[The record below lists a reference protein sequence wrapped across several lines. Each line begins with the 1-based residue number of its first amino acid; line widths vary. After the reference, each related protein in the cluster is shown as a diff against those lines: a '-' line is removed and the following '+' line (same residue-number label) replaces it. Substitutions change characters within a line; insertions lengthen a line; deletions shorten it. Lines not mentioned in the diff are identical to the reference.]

1 MRRLFSFVFVGVTM
15 SQILQS
21 QLLRVAVI
29 GVGHLGKWHA
39 DKYAAA
45 ADCELVAVVDTNIDN
60 ARAVAKKHGAAAYS
74 DYREVIPLVDAI
86 SLVVPTSLHYK
97 IARVFLEA
105 GIHCLIE
112 KPITE
117 TVAEAT
123 ELIDI
128 AEKRGLVLQ
137 VGHIE
142 RFNSVMIGVEQH
154 MNQPLFL
161 ESTRLAPLNQPL
173 FLESTRL
180 APFNLRAVDV
190 SVILDLMIHD
200 IDIILDLI
208 DSPVKQISASGI
220 SVLTDNVDI
229 ANARIEFENHCV
241 ANVTASRIS
250 LKRERKLRIFQ
261 KDAYLAADFQDKI
274 LAINRKGTTDNADG
288 HKDIDHE
295 ELRFED
301 NDALNLEVLDFIDAI
316 RRQRRPLVNG
326 ADGRRALAT
335 AIAITQQI
343 KAIQ

>member
-1 MRRLFSFVFVGVTM
+1 M
-15 SQILQS
+15 SKLLQS
-21 QLLRVAVI
+21 KLLRVAVV

-39 DKYAAA
+39 DKYAASEA
-45 ADCELVAVVDTNIDN
+45 CQLVAIVDTNIDN
-60 ARAVAKKHGAAAYS
+60 ARAVANKHGADAYS

-97 IARVFLEA
+97 IAREFLKA
-105 GIHCLIE
+105 GIHCLVE

-128 AEKRGLVLQ
+128 ADTQGLVLQ

-154 MNQPLFL
+154 LQ
-161 ESTRLAPLNQPL
+161 QPL

-180 APFNLRAVDV
+180 APFSLRAIDV

-220 SVLTDNVDI
+220 SVLSDNIDI

-261 KDAYLAADFQDKI
+261 KDTYLAADFQDKI
-274 LAINRKGTTDNADG
+274 LAINRKGATNNAEG
-288 HKDIDHE
+288 YKDIDHE
-295 ELRFED
+295 ELHFED

-316 RRQRRPLVNG
+316 QQQRRPLVNG
-326 ADGRRALAT
+326 VDGRRALAT

-343 KAIQ
+343 KAQQ

>member
-1 MRRLFSFVFVGVTM
+1 M
-15 SQILQS
+15 SKLLQS
-21 QLLRVAVI
+21 HTLRVAVI

-60 ARAVAKKHGAAAYS
+60 ARAVAEKHAATAYS
-74 DYREVIPLVDAI
+74 DYRDVIPLVHAI

-97 IARVFLEA
+97 IAREFLEA

-117 TVAEAT
+117 TVAEASA
-123 ELIDI
+123 LIGI

-154 MNQPLFL
+154 LH
-161 ESTRLAPLNQPL
+161 QPL

-220 SVLTDNVDI
+220 SVLTDNIDI

-274 LAINRKGTTDNADG
+274 LAINRKGETDNADG
-288 HKDIDHE
+288 YRDIDHE

-301 NDALNLEVLDFIDAI
+301 NDALNLEVLEFIDAI
-316 RRQRRPLVNG
+316 REQRRPLVNG

-343 KAIQ
+343 RAIQ

>member
-1 MRRLFSFVFVGVTM
+1 MRRLQFILTTM
-15 SQILQS
+15 SQ
-21 QLLRVAVI
+21 LLKVAVV

-45 ADCELVAVVDTNIDN
+45 ADCELVAVVDTNLEI
-60 ARAVAKKHGAAAYS
+60 ARDIAQKHGADAYS
-74 DYREVIPLVDAI
+74 DYRDIIPLVDAI

-117 TVAEAT
+117 SIAEAET
-123 ELIDI
+123 LIEI
-128 AEKRGLVLQ
+128 ARNKQLVLQ

-142 RFNSVMIGVEQH
+142 RFNSVMIGIVE
-154 MNQPLFL
+154 
-161 ESTRLAPLNQPL
+161 RLDKPR

-180 APFNLRAVDV
+180 APFTTRATDV

-208 DSPVKQISASGI
+208 DSPIKRISASGI
-220 SVLTDNVDI
+220 SVLSDTIDI

-250 LKRERKLRIFQ
+250 RKRERKLRIFQ
-261 KDAYLAADFQDKI
+261 RNAYLSADLQDKL
-274 LAINRKGTTDNADG
+274 LAVNCKSETDNDEG
-288 HKDIDHE
+288 YRDIRHE
-295 ELRFED
+295 EHHFED
-301 NDALNLEVLDFIDAI
+301 NDALNLEVLDFINAI
-316 RRQRRPLVNG
+316 KTGGRPKV
-326 ADGRRALAT
+326 DGEDGKRALET
-335 AIAITQQI
+335 AIAITTQI
-343 KAIQ
+343 KESL

>member
-1 MRRLFSFVFVGVTM
+1 M
-15 SQILQS
+15 S
-21 QLLRVAVI
+21 QLLKVAVV

-45 ADCELVAVVDTNIDN
+45 ADCELVAVVDTNLEI
-60 ARAVAKKHGAAAYS
+60 ARDIAQKHGADAYS
-74 DYREVIPLVDAI
+74 DYRDIIPLVDAI

-117 TVAEAT
+117 SIAEAET
-123 ELIDI
+123 LIEI
-128 AEKRGLVLQ
+128 ARNKQLVLQ

-142 RFNSVMIGVEQH
+142 RFNSVMIGIVE
-154 MNQPLFL
+154 
-161 ESTRLAPLNQPL
+161 RLDKPR

-180 APFNLRAVDV
+180 APFTTRATDV

-208 DSPVKQISASGI
+208 DSPIKRISASGI
-220 SVLTDNVDI
+220 SVLSDTIDI

-250 LKRERKLRIFQ
+250 RKRERKLRIFQ
-261 KDAYLAADFQDKI
+261 RNAYLSADLQDKL
-274 LAINRKGTTDNADG
+274 LAVNCKSETDNDEG
-288 HKDIDHE
+288 YRDIRHE
-295 ELRFED
+295 EHHFED
-301 NDALNLEVLDFIDAI
+301 NDALNLEVLDFINAI
-316 RRQRRPLVNG
+316 KTGGRPKV
-326 ADGRRALAT
+326 DGEDGKRALET
-335 AIAITQQI
+335 AIAITTQI
-343 KAIQ
+343 KESL